1 MLNFL
6 GKVVVPPGTSRN
18 NTNNTAAYL
27 AGAGNYNAT
36 VAAYPASAADG
47 AAGNLWTFALTGDS
61 GTGVR
66 ITVNPTAKTILVL
79 YQSGVSTVTLVNAAI
94 AALTGA
100 NKVLRVELAGTGANV
115 LTAPGHDIAATPL
128 AGGADD
134 AFVLRPTTRAFQ
146 AQTTGDDL
154 VAELS
159 CDTVSPSTFATTAAT
174 GNVLF
179 SAGTADF
186 PSGHPGCAPVFAAF
200 NSHATAR
207 ETVLIY
213 ANS

>member
-27 AGAGNYNAT
+27 AGTGNYNAT

-47 AAGNLWTFALTGDS
+47 AAGNLWTFAVTGDS

-79 YQSGVSTVTLVNAAI
+79 YQTGVSTVTMVNAAI

-100 NKVLRVELAGTGANV
+100 NKVLRVEIAGGGVLRAQAERHLAAHDPPRRVGNQPQDGQRGHALAAARFAHQGQSLAGRQ
-115 LTAPGHDIAATPL
+115 APAHALDGFDP
-128 AGGADD
+128 
-134 AFVLRPTTRAFQ
+134 
-146 AQTTGDDL
+146 
-154 VAELS
+154 
-159 CDTVSPSTFATTAAT
+159 
-174 GNVLF
+174 
-179 SAGTADF
+179 
-186 PSGHPGCAPVFAAF
+186 FAARAEMRLEIGYF
-200 NSHATAR
+200 
-207 ETVLIY
+207 
-213 ANS
+213 